1 MKDWSTHCD
10 NSLLRACWSNKSRLF
25 IFLQIRL
32 TANPKTTPKSGG
44 GKVAAWII
52 IVSILGGLL
61 LFCLVGF
68 ALYKV
73 SWISR
78 CLLSPKF
85 LSQWATSLD
94 MIFQKL

>member
-1 MKDWSTHCD
+1 MIIVYSEPAGVT
-10 NSLLRACWSNKSRLF
+10 RAVCLF
-25 IFLQIRL
+25 FLQIRL